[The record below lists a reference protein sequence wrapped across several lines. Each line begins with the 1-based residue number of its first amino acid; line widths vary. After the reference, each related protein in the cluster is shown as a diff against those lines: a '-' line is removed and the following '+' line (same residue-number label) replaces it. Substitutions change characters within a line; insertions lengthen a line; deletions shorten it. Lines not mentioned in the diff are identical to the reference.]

1 MYHFDLLKKELLTAV
16 ACIMSNTVSPT
27 PKNFSATERRVGSGI
42 IDASGLEGMRILG
55 IGHKQ
60 LNTDENP
67 LDLRTPATTV
77 DNNTAS
83 TV

>member
-1 MYHFDLLKKELLTAV
+1 
-16 ACIMSNTVSPT
+16 MSNTVSPT
-27 PKNFSATERRVGSGI
+27 PKNFSATVRRVGSGI
-42 IDASGLEGMRILG
+42 ADASGLEGMRVLG
-55 IGHKQ
+55 IGQLQEKQ

-67 LDLRTPATTV
+67 LDLRMPATTV

>member
-1 MYHFDLLKKELLTAV
+1 
-16 ACIMSNTVSPT
+16 MSNTVSPT

-42 IDASGLEGMRILG
+42 ADVSGLEGMRILG
-55 IGHKQ
+55 IRHHRKSC